1 MTENKRL
8 KRSAAFLAA
17 LLMLLPC
24 AGCSGNNGS
33 QGGGGNASSASDQ
46 NNASSVKLPKRT
58 AKLTDEQK
66 KDAADKKI
74 SEERF
79 CTDNEQI
86 TKVAEDLLK
95 QYCDGMT
102 EADHDKCFDVFP
114 AFYKK
119 AVEKENSECGDTNEQ
134 YMQSIKKGFADSYGD
149 DFYIFPTV
157 TSVLQLSDESL
168 EGTEERLKKSFGGDI
183 SLDDLY
189 YVYFNENVRGSKNKS
204 SDALEFFIL
213 VMDENCYLYDD
224 YYETAD
230 EENNGAVKETEEK
243 ANS

>member
-1 MTENKRL
+1 MSENKWLR
-8 KRSAAFLAA
+8 RTAAVLAA
-17 LLMLLPC
+17 AMMLVP
-24 AGCSGNNGS
+24 CSGCTGDSGS
-33 QGGGGNASSASDQ
+33 QGGGENVSSVSDQ
-46 NNASSVKLPKRT
+46 NTSSVKLPKRT

-66 KDAADKKI
+66 KEAADKKI

-168 EGTEERLKKSFGGDI
+168 EKTEERLKKSFGEDI

-189 YVYFNENVRGSKNKS
+189 YVYFNENVRGSKNKT

-224 YYETAD
+224 YYEVPD
-230 EENNGAVKETEEK
+230 EEDNAPVKETEEK
-243 ANS
+243 ANN

>member
-1 MTENKRL
+1 MSENKWLR
-8 KRSAAFLAA
+8 RTAAVLTAA
-17 LLMLLPC
+17 LMLIPC
-24 AGCSGNNGS
+24 AGCSGS
-33 QGGGGNASSASDQ
+33 SASSGGGENTSSASDQ
-46 NNASSVKLPKRT
+46 NNASSVKLPKRA

-66 KDAADKKI
+66 KDASDKNI

-134 YMQSIKKGFADSYGD
+134 YMQSIKEGFADSYGD

>member
-46 NNASSVKLPKRT
+46 NNASSVKLPKRA

-66 KDAADKKI
+66 KDASDKNI

-168 EGTEERLKKSFGGDI
+168 EGTEERLKKSFGEDI

-230 EENNGAVKETEEK
+230 EENNGAVKEPEEK